1 MSENKYERI
10 EELERQ
16 IKIAQAEL
24 DCLRGERFEK
34 LFQANKYQEIFTK
47 YFTFNKEFEE
57 LEIKEE
63 YKSIFENH
71 FAGSVSLFSDISLF
85 IHENNLEFY
94 VHSNFHGEAYQAD
107 WIQLLETLVADY
119 KNEGER
125 LKKITENI
133 KNIENFYATVLEE
146 SKQLEEAAE
155 KRNGNV

>member
-47 YFTFNKEFEE
+47 YFTFNEEFEE

-63 YKSIFENH
+63 YKSIFGARNT
-71 FAGSVSLFSDISLF
+71 DISLI

-94 VHSNFHGEAYQAD
+94 VCSNFHSEAYQGG

>member
-24 DCLRGERFEK
+24 DCLKGERFEK

-47 YFTFNKEFEE
+47 YFTFNEEFEV

-63 YKSIFENH
+63 YKSIFKDHHTDN
-71 FAGSVSLFSDISLF
+71 DIDLF

-94 VHSNFHGEAYQAD
+94 IYNCFHGEAYRCG
-107 WIQLLETLVADY
+107 WIELLETLVTDY

-146 SKQLEEAAE
+146 SKQLEEE
-155 KRNGNV
+155 S